1 MDCGRLTA
9 AAVLFLWCV
18 AAGGAAAQEEG
29 KRSHT
34 VTKPYISKEVL
45 VLLEEDLA
53 VLADRISS
61 GRLVTYST
69 EEVAYPL
76 LREIAEA
83 QRLSTKMGLML
94 IQQNNEIIRLLEQLV
109 EQGR

>member
-1 MDCGRLTA
+1 MSCGRLTVA
-9 AAVLFLWCV
+9 AALFLWCV
-18 AAGGAAAQEEG
+18 AAGSVAAQEES
-29 KRSHT
+29 KTSPT
-34 VTKPYISKEVL
+34 VIKPYISKEVL

-61 GRLVTYST
+61 GHLVTYST

-76 LREIAEA
+76 LREIAEV
-83 QRLSTKMGLML
+83 QRFSAKMGLMV
-94 IQQNNEIIRLLEQLV
+94 IQQNNEIIRLLERLV